1 MKLKMP
7 ENVKNVNSMTGQF
20 LLTLFA
26 TTLSIVLTFGAAAIV
41 DHKKKQAEKRQIVM
55 MLMYDMQ
62 STLKMM
68 DECDSCLNSFFDK
81 QVEILAH
88 PEAFEAERI
97 ELTQYIPSVDYSI
110 TTENIFRSSIETINT
125 ISNII
130 FVEKVSAFYDR
141 RSVYKREVLDEFI
154 NTACRAIESYEGLA
168 AFEETARFPFLSQ
181 AYHKIL
187 MELYE
192 QCKEL
197 MDVSEDELQAF
208 ADQKNRLFDAA
219 VDSVRNAKVIQA
231 AAENQERI
239 TRLKEAL
246 EKGKSNHN

>member
-1 MKLKMP
+1 MP
-7 ENVKNVNSMTGQF
+7 DKIKDVNTLTGQF
-20 LLTLFA
+20 VLSFLA
-26 TTLSIVLTFGAAAIV
+26 TTISIVLTFGSAHIIEQR
-41 DHKKKQAEKRQIVM
+41 KKKAEKREIVM

-68 DECDSCLNSFFDK
+68 DECDSCLNYFFDK

-88 PEAFEAERI
+88 PETFEAERI
-97 ELTQYIPSVDYSI
+97 ELTQYIPLVDYSI

-154 NTACRAIESYEGLA
+154 NTASSAIESYEGLA
-168 AFEETARFPFLSQ
+168 AFEETARFPFLSL

-208 ADQKNRLFDAA
+208 ADQKNRLNDAA

-246 EKGKSNHN
+246 EKGKSTHN

>member
-1 MKLKMP
+1 MKLKLP
-7 ENVKNVNSMTGQF
+7 DNIKDVNTLTGQF
-20 LLTLFA
+20 VLSFLA
-26 TTLSIVLTFGAAAIV
+26 TTISIVLTFGSAHIIEQR
-41 DHKKKQAEKRQIVM
+41 KKKAEKREIVM
-55 MLMYDMQ
+55 MLMYDMR

-88 PEAFEAERI
+88 PETFGAERI

-130 FVEKVSAFYDR
+130 FVEKVSAFYDK
-141 RSVYKREVLDEFI
+141 RSIYKREVPDEFI

-219 VDSVRNAKVIQA
+219 VDSVRNAKVLQA

-239 TRLKEAL
+239 TRLKDAL
-246 EKGKSNHN
+246 EKGKSKQQ